1 MKKALFTLAVAALA
15 WSWADAQ
22 IVTTT
27 PSPLFRTSQDIVLT
41 YHPAADGS
49 NKTLANLPKST
60 ELYAHIGVI
69 TTASKSDDD
78 WKHAPTWGTNT
89 AKYQL
94 TYKEANT
101 YELNVGDLKSYF
113 SLSASEKVTKIA
125 IVFRTADGK
134 KEGKT
139 STGGNILVDVLPE
152 GVTFSSDY
160 TNHTVC
166 VGTSINLSVISS
178 EAADLTITANGT
190 QIASKAAATSF
201 DYNYTFTQEGECE
214 LVATAKQVD
223 GTVTEQKLS
232 YTVFPAPKQAEYP
245 GGTPKM
251 GAVANADGSVTFCLA
266 APLKQRVQ
274 IVGAWDNYELKE
286 ERVMNCHTYE
296 GNNYFW
302 ITIPALDPDT
312 KYPYYYI
319 VDNDIRVTDPYGK
332 LILDRNND
340 TAIKSVW
347 GGTMPGWPT
356 AVSNPKQLAVYWGN
370 MNKYEWSDFEIPE
383 HSQLLI
389 YEMLFR
395 DFTGTEG
402 QAKGNGTVRQAIEKI
417 PYLKELGVNAVEL
430 MPIMEF
436 AGNNSWGYNTNFYF
450 APDKAYGSP
459 EDYKDFID
467 ICHQNGIAVILDIVF
482 NQSDGLHPW
491 YQMYSKENNPFYNAV
506 APHDYNVLN
515 DWRQENPIVRQ
526 QWDDCLRYWL
536 TEYNVDGF
544 RFDLVKGLGD
554 SDSYGAGTEAT
565 NTSRINNMK
574 RLHGTITSV
583 KPNGIHINEFLGGAT
598 EETRFGSDGQLM
610 WQKVSDNAY
619 KFAKGV
625 TGGSL
630 GNFNCNNTKRG
641 QWGRTVAYYESHDE
655 ERAAYLVNTSGNANI
670 KGNEEATCHRIGS
683 LAGQMLLSPG
693 PKMIWQ
699 FGEICADQTTKS
711 GSNNNLD
718 PKTVVW
724 SYLDSENR
732 RHVHDIYA
740 DLCNLRMDNPSLF
753 SADASCVTSGFSS
766 AYTSA
771 RYIVLSYGDTEV
783 VGMFNPA
790 VDGAARTVTATVSN
804 ITPDN
809 SQFITGSKGLQ
820 PVLTSDE
827 AGKVSVSLAPN
838 TFAVFA
844 SKNISGVE
852 DIVSDFTSAPKASV
866 FGGNGEIV
874 IVGEYTNAEV
884 YDIQGHSIGRLNGLA
899 KGIYIVRVDGA
910 VAKVAVK

>member
-49 NKTLANLPKST
+49 NKTLANLPEST

-160 TNHTVC
+160 NNPTLC
-166 VGTSINLSVISS
+166 VGTSMNLTVISS
-178 EAADLTITANGT
+178 ETADITITANGT
-190 QIASKAAATSF
+190 QIASKAAATLLEHS
-201 DYNYTFTQEGECE
+201 YTFTKEGECE
-214 LVATAKQVD
+214 LVATAKQAD

-332 LILDRNND
+332 LILDRSND
-340 TAIKSVW
+340 SAIKSVW
-347 GGTMPGWPT
+347 GGTMPSWPT
-356 AVSNPKQLAVYWGN
+356 AVSNPRQLAVYWGN

-467 ICHQNGIAVILDIVF
+467 ICHRNGIAVILDIVF

-491 YQMYSKENNPFYNAV
+491 YQMYSAEANPFYNAV
-506 APHDYNVLN
+506 APHDYSVLN
-515 DWRQENPIVRQ
+515 DWRQESPIVRQ

-554 SDSYGAGTEAT
+554 SDSYGTGTEAT

-574 RLHGTITSV
+574 RLHATITSV
-583 KPNGIHINEFLGGAT
+583 KPNGID
-598 EETRFGSDGQLM
+598 R
-610 WQKVSDNAY
+610 
-619 KFAKGV
+619 
-625 TGGSL
+625 
-630 GNFNCNNTKRG
+630 
-641 QWGRTVAYYESHDE
+641 
-655 ERAAYLVNTSGNANI
+655 
-670 KGNEEATCHRIGS
+670 
-683 LAGQMLLSPG
+683 
-693 PKMIWQ
+693 
-699 FGEICADQTTKS
+699 KS
-711 GSNNNLD
+711 
-718 PKTVVW
+718 VV
-724 SYLDSENR
+724 
-732 RHVHDIYA
+732 
-740 DLCNLRMDNPSLF
+740 
-753 SADASCVTSGFSS
+753 
-766 AYTSA
+766 
-771 RYIVLSYGDTEV
+771 
-783 VGMFNPA
+783 
-790 VDGAARTVTATVSN
+790 
-804 ITPDN
+804 
-809 SQFITGSKGLQ
+809 
-820 PVLTSDE
+820 
-827 AGKVSVSLAPN
+827 
-838 TFAVFA
+838 
-844 SKNISGVE
+844 
-852 DIVSDFTSAPKASV
+852 
-866 FGGNGEIV
+866 
-874 IVGEYTNAEV
+874 
-884 YDIQGHSIGRLNGLA
+884 
-899 KGIYIVRVDGA
+899 
-910 VAKVAVK
+910 

>member
-27 PSPLFRTSQDIVLT
+27 PSPLFQTSQDIVLT

-49 NKTLANLPKST
+49 NKTLANLPEST

-152 GVTFSSDY
+152 CVTFSSDY
-160 TNHTVC
+160 NNPTLC
-166 VGTSINLSVISS
+166 VGTSMNLTVISS
-178 EAADLTITANGT
+178 ETADITITANGT
-190 QIASKAAATSF
+190 QIASKAAATLLEHS
-201 DYNYTFTQEGECE
+201 YTFTKEGECE
-214 LVATAKQVD
+214 LVATAKQAD

-332 LILDRNND
+332 LILDRSND
-340 TAIKSVW
+340 SAIKSVW
-347 GGTMPGWPT
+347 GGTMPSWPT
-356 AVSNPKQLAVYWGN
+356 AVSNPRQLAVYWGN

-467 ICHQNGIAVILDIVF
+467 ICHRNGIAVILDIVF

-491 YQMYSKENNPFYNAV
+491 YQMYSAEANPFYNAV
-506 APHDYNVLN
+506 APHDYSVLN
-515 DWRQENPIVRQ
+515 DWRQESPIVRQ

-554 SDSYGAGTEAT
+554 SDSYGPGTEAT

-574 RLHGTITSV
+574 RLHATITSV

-619 KFAKGV
+619 NFAKGT
-625 TGGSL
+625 TGGAL
-630 GNFNCNNTKRG
+630 NNFNCNNTKRG

-655 ERAAYLVNTSGNANI
+655 QRAAYLVNTSGHASV

-699 FGEICADQTTKS
+699 FGELCADQNTKN
-711 GSNNNLD
+711 GSNNNQIG
-718 PKTVVW
+718 
-724 SYLDSENR
+724 R
-732 RHVHDIYA
+732 
-740 DLCNLRMDNPSLF
+740 
-753 SADASCVTSGFSS
+753 ASC
-766 AYTSA
+766 
-771 RYIVLSYGDTEV
+771 RE
-783 VGMFNPA
+783 
-790 VDGAARTVTATVSN
+790 
-804 ITPDN
+804 
-809 SQFITGSKGLQ
+809 
-820 PVLTSDE
+820 
-827 AGKVSVSLAPN
+827 
-838 TFAVFA
+838 
-844 SKNISGVE
+844 
-852 DIVSDFTSAPKASV
+852 
-866 FGGNGEIV
+866 
-874 IVGEYTNAEV
+874 
-884 YDIQGHSIGRLNGLA
+884 
-899 KGIYIVRVDGA
+899 RV
-910 VAKVAVK
+910 